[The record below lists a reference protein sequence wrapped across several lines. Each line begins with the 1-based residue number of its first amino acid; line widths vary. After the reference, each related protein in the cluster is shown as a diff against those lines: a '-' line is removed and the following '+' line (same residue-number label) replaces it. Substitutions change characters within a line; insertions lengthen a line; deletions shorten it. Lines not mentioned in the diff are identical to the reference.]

1 MPQMI
6 CGWLPAPSIDR
17 RARLRMTLLSH
28 RLSGPRFALKVA
40 SEHAYQR
47 ISIRSDNALYSACAV
62 IGSALDPPSS
72 ACCPR
77 GAGSRGV
84 RWAAGTRGSPW
95 PAAYVGGA
103 RGCPVPAWAPAVSG
117 VRGGPLALAEAD
129 SWMILCLHIRSGQQP
144 SPTTLHACPRLEG
157 RPRARHGAGRCSAS
171 RASSPGAHVI
181 WRRPVPLDAGKQR
194 PERRSTDGQTI
205 LKAASEG

>member
-1 MPQMI
+1 M
-6 CGWLPAPSIDR
+6 CGNWIGPGSTIQC
-17 RARLRMTLLSH
+17 LLS
-28 RLSGPRFALKVA
+28 
-40 SEHAYQR
+40 
-47 ISIRSDNALYSACAV
+47 
-62 IGSALDPPSS
+62 
-72 ACCPR
+72 
-77 GAGSRGV
+77 AGGRSRGV

-103 RGCPVPAWAPAVSG
+103 RGCPVPAWPRRSAASG
-117 VRGGPLALAEAD
+117 VARLALAEAD
-129 SWMILCLHIRSGQQP
+129 PWMILCLHIRSGQQP

-181 WRRPVPLDAGKQR
+181 WRRPVRLDAGKQR

-205 LKAASEG
+205 LKAASEGWKLGSDLRKLVELRGFEPRTSCMPCSLCWIPDSALGSRCQGGWWR